1 MNKNL
6 IIPFCISALIIAAT
20 ASGQDR
26 IIAPSGDYNGD
37 GLTDIAV
44 FRPSSGLWAIRGVTR
59 TYFGGSSDSPVP
71 GDYTG
76 NGRTIPG
83 IHRSSSGLWAIRG
96 LTRVYFG
103 VASDTAIPGDYD
115 GDGTTDISVF
125 RPTSGLW
132 AIRGGA
138 RSYFGGAADL
148 PVASDYDGDG
158 SDDPAVFRPSTGLWA
173 VRGMTRSYFGASGDI
188 PVGLDY
194 SGDGTSEIALYRPS
208 VGLWAIRNLSRF
220 YFGSDSDWAVPG
232 NYPGTGSIAG
242 IFRPGSGLWALRG
255 VSRVYFGDESDLPV
269 TGTAGKIQKVRLD
282 QVTTWTYNISN
293 VNSTE
298 QQDQLI
304 GTHFDMYVLEPV
316 VTEKGLSDFD
326 ISGLVSDIRNYN
338 INNYGKDPII
348 LAYIDIGQA
357 EDWRWYWQSGWKI
370 GEPDWI
376 VGGDPDDWE
385 GCYPVAYWN
394 LAWEN
399 IVIYGSG
406 GMSHLDE
413 SLKAGFD
420 GIYMDWVEGYDDE
433 NVITKAD
440 ADGVNPVNEMFNFIE
455 KIRNYARSDS
465 PHANPDY
472 LVIAQNA
479 SSLYEENP
487 TRYLQLIDGI
497 ALEAIWYDGT
507 GGFDDWSS
515 QSSYNT
521 PTNDIYPDWTEE
533 VLAFL
538 QPMKGKLP
546 IFCAEYAQDIGGLNL
561 ATEIY
566 SSKAPGEGFIP
577 YCTRRSLAQLS
588 TTPYPPDYIP
598 HDY

>member
-1 MNKNL
+1 MNRN
-6 IIPFCISALIIAAT
+6 IIISFFLGVLLIAAT
-20 ASGQDR
+20 VSGQDR

-37 GLTDIAV
+37 GLTNIAI
-44 FRPSSGLWAIRGVTR
+44 FRPSSGLWAIRSITR
-59 TYFGGSSDSPVP
+59 IYFGSSSDIPLP

-76 NGRTIPG
+76 NGTTIPA

-96 LTRVYFG
+96 VTRVYFG
-103 VASDTAIPGDYD
+103 GSSDTAVPGDYD
-115 GDGTTDISVF
+115 GNGTADISIF
-125 RPTSGLW
+125 RPAAGLW
-132 AIRGGA
+132 AIRRLT
-138 RSYFGGAADL
+138 RSYFGGASDL
-148 PVASDYDGDG
+148 PIAGDYDGDG
-158 SDDPAVFRPSTGLWA
+158 SDDLAVFRPSTGLWA
-173 VRGMTRSYFGASGDI
+173 VRGMTRTYFGTSGDI
-188 PVGLDY
+188 PVGSDY
-194 SGDGTSEIALYRPS
+194 SGDGTSEISLYRPS
-208 VGLWAIRNLSRF
+208 AGLWAIQGVSRF
-220 YFGSDSDWAVPG
+220 YFGSSSDWAVPG

-255 VSRVYFGDESDLPV
+255 VSRVYFGDEGDIPV
-269 TGTAGKIQKVRLD
+269 TGPAGTVRKVKLD

-293 VNSTE
+293 VNSQQ
-298 QQDQLI
+298 QQDQLV

-316 VTEKGLSDFD
+316 VTEKGLSGFD
-326 ISGLVSDIRNYN
+326 ISGLVSDLRDYN
-338 INNYGKDPII
+338 INNYGKDPLI

-370 GEPDWI
+370 GNPDWI

-394 LAWEN
+394 QTWED
-399 IVIYGSG
+399 IVIYGSY
-406 GMSHLDE
+406 GMSHVEE

-420 GIYMDWVEGYDDE
+420 GIYMDWVEGYDDD
-433 NVITKAD
+433 NVKAK
-440 ADGVNPVNEMFNFIE
+440 AVTDGVDPVVEMFNFIE
-455 KIRNYARSDS
+455 KIRNYARTGS

-479 SSLYEENP
+479 SNLYEKNP
-487 TRYLQLIDGI
+487 SRYLQLIDGI

-507 GGFDDWSS
+507 GGFDDWNS
-515 QSSYNT
+515 QSGYNT
-521 PTNDIYPDWTEE
+521 LTNDIYPDWTGE

-546 IFCAEYAQDIGGLNL
+546 IFCAEYAQDIGGVNR
-561 ATEIY
+561 ATEVY

-577 YCTRRSLAQLS
+577 YCTRRSLAELS
-588 TTPYPPDYIP
+588 RTPYPPNYIP